1 MLCYD
6 PMLITDI
13 SWEQLEAWAGD
24 EVVARG
30 RGYKNRVNDLK
41 LRSDTHLVATVEGRS
56 RYHTEIW
63 LEEDGELVCSCSCP
77 YNWVPC
83 CKHGIATLLLYLDK
97 LQQGVE
103 VELLLEEEQ
112 ESVDLIDT
120 SLPTI
125 KAALKEKVRKLKKA
139 ELQSVLLSLL
149 DESPE
154 IVRLLDHKLTTPPT
168 SRTDLQ
174 RQVAKIRKEIER
186 VSEEHA
192 WQNHWDNE
200 GSIPDYSRIEEQ
212 LQQLLGQG
220 YYQQILDLG
229 EYLLQRGIEQI
240 EQSDDDGELGWEI
253 SSCLAVVLQALKES
267 PMPAV
272 ERLLYFWQMQ
282 EREDYGLLCNIEVV
296 PVEEV
301 ELSEAEWAQ
310 VAQHY
315 SQQLQQLEK
324 PKRDRYGGW
333 RDSYQRSQLLKRLVR
348 AENGAGQPQQATEW
362 LIQDLP
368 YTEEYVA
375 LVQQLQQQGEL
386 KQAMQWAQKG
396 FQQTQGRLAGVANQL
411 RELLIE
417 LNAEYGEP
425 LQALA
430 LEMDHF
436 FEYPQLQQYLK
447 IRSLSENRQFWSTLR
462 AGIIEWLQSG
472 QLPQQQADWPLPE
485 SGLTQGKR
493 RSWGRPAHY
502 GVLIDIA
509 LHEKEIHQALQWYEA
524 SCKEGRN
531 HCTRCREIAEATWQQ
546 QLEPALTIWR
556 YSVEQQIAKVKPKA
570 YREARP
576 DLMKIEKLYR
586 HHGKTEAF
594 SQWIQQLRTTH
605 KAKRRLIEVLD
616 GVEER
621 RGRILS

>member
-1 MLCYD
+1 
-6 PMLITDI
+6 MLITDI
-13 SWEQLEAWAGD
+13 SWEQLEAWAGE

-30 RGYKNRVNDLK
+30 RVYKNRVNDLK
-41 LRSDTHLVATVEGRS
+41 RRSDTHLVATVEGRS

-77 YNWVPC
+77 YNWGPC

-120 SLPTI
+120 SLPAI
-125 KAALKEKVRKLKKA
+125 KTALKEKVGKLKKA

-168 SRTDLQ
+168 NRSDLQ

-186 VSEEHA
+186 VSEEPA

-200 GSIPDYSRIEEQ
+200 GSIPDYSRIEAQ

-220 YYQQILDLG
+220 CHQQVLDLG

-253 SSCLAVVLQALKES
+253 SRCLVVVLQALKES

-272 ERLLYFWQMQ
+272 ERLLHFWQMQ
-282 EREDYGLLCNIEVV
+282 EREDYGLLYDIEVV
-296 PVEEV
+296 PVEES
-301 ELSEAEWAQ
+301 ELSEADWAQ

-324 PKRDRYGGW
+324 PKRDQYGRW
-333 RDSYQRSQLLKRLVR
+333 RGSYQRGQLLQRLVK
-348 AENGAGQPQQATEW
+348 AENGAGNPQQATQW

-375 LVQQLQQQGEL
+375 LVRQLQQQGEL

-411 RELLIE
+411 REMLIE
-417 LNAEYGEP
+417 LNAECGDP
-425 LQALA
+425 IQALA
-430 LEMDHF
+430 LEMYHF
-436 FEYPQLQQYLK
+436 FEYPHLQQYLK
-447 IRSLSENRQFWSTLR
+447 VKLLAEKEQIWDTLR
-462 AGIIEWLQSG
+462 AGIIEWLQTG
-472 QLPQQQADWPLPE
+472 QLPQQQIDWPLPE
-485 SGLTQGKR
+485 SSLPQDKR
-493 RSWGRPAHY
+493 RSWDSPPYY

-509 LHEKEIHQALQWYEA
+509 LHEKEIDQALQWYEA

-531 HCTRCREIAEATWQQ
+531 HCTRSREIAEATWQQ
-546 QLEPALTIWR
+546 QLEPALAIWR
-556 YSVEQQIAKVKPKA
+556 FSVEQQIAKVKPKA

-576 DLMKIEKLYR
+576 DLLKIEKLYQ
-586 HHGKTEAF
+586 HHGKTGAF
-594 SQWIQQLRTTH
+594 RQWIQQIRTTH
-605 KAKRRLIEVLD
+605 KAKRRLMEVLD
-616 GVEER
+616 GVEGR